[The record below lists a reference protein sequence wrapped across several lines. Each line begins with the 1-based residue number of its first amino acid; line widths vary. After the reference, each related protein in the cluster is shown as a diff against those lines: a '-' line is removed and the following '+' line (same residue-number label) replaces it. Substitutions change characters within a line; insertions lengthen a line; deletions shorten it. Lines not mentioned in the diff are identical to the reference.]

1 MSRCYGVGAEAPL
14 HKVLA
19 LRVDIATL
27 CNGSEVGPSST
38 GGKGNPMNRPARG
51 CSSRWLAASAVLAA
65 ALTGAAVAGPQTAMA
80 ADSRAQQAGVG
91 DAQGRKI
98 TTFSDKC
105 FTVAN
110 GDSGDS
116 VPIRTYTCGGNDP
129 AQQFT
134 LDPVGNN
141 EYEINTAW
149 NKCLTVANRDSG
161 NSVPIRTYTCGDD
174 APQRFRLVPVENGQY
189 EIKTFSDKCLTV
201 ANQDTGNNADIRTY
215 TCGGDYAQRF
225 RFDPGL

>member
-1 MSRCYGVGAEAPL
+1 
-14 HKVLA
+14 
-19 LRVDIATL
+19 
-27 CNGSEVGPSST
+27 
-38 GGKGNPMNRPARG
+38 MNHHLQGFSP
-51 CSSRWLAASAVLAA
+51 WPLAAATVLAA
-65 ALTGAAVAGPQTAMA
+65 TLTGAAIAAPQA
-80 ADSRAQQAGVG
+80 ALAHDTHAQQAMLGIG
-91 DAQGRKI
+91 QSQKI
-98 TTFSDKC
+98 RTFSDKC

-134 LDPVGNN
+134 LAPVGNN
-141 EYEINTAW
+141 EYEIKTSW

-161 NSVPIRTYTCGDD
+161 DSVPIRTYTCGND
-174 APQRFRLVPVENGQY
+174 APQRFRLVPAENGQY

-201 ANQDTGNNADIRTY
+201 ADQNTGNNADIRTY
-215 TCGGDYAQRF
+215 TCRGDFAQRF